1 MGFARL
7 RLAARLRSLRETCR
21 ILERVAGV
29 VQEDVLE
36 ARPAQVD
43 LEDARAARALE
54 QAREPARPVGHRH
67 AQRACFPVRGHARDA
82 RLALERGDRS
92 LRALEHERHHVA
104 AERRLE
110 RVRAARR
117 GDPPRVDDRD
127 RVAQRVGL
135 FHRVCGEEQRRLAAP
150 AQRAQLVPDPRAR
163 GHVEAR
169 GRFVEEQHAGAVEQP
184 ARDLDAAAQATRELA
199 HRLVGVL
206 GEAEPLDPISRA
218 LGGRVEVEQ
227 PRVQR
232 ELLARGQLRVER
244 RLLEHHADLPPH
256 RGAFAHHVVSEQER
270 RTGGRRE
277 QRGEHTHRRRLA
289 RPVRAE
295 QAEADPARHVEIDPC
310 ERGAL
315 AVALLQAAHLDR
327 VCGSGGHGLACSP

>member
-1 MGFARL
+1 MAFARL

-104 AERRLE
+104 AERCLE

-150 AQRAQLVPDPRAR
+150 AQRAQLVPDHRAR
-163 GHVEAR
+163 GHVEA
-169 GRFVEEQHAGAVEQP
+169 GGGLVEEQHAGPMEQP

-206 GEAEPLDPISRA
+206 GEAEPLDPIGRA

-227 PRVQR
+227 ASVQR
-232 ELLARGQLRVER
+232 ELLARGQPRVER
-244 RLLEHHADLPPH
+244 GLLEHHADLPPH
-256 RGAFAHHVVSEQER
+256 GGALAHHVAPEQEDAAR
-270 RTGGRRE
+270 GRRE
-277 QRGEHTHRRRLA
+277 QRGEHAHGRRLA
-289 RPVRAE
+289 RAVGPE
-295 QAEADPARHVEIDPC
+295 QAEADAARHVEVDAR
-310 ERGAL
+310 ERAGVAI
-315 AVALLQAAHLDR
+315 ALLEGAHLDR
-327 VCGSGGHGLACSP
+327 GVGVGGGHDLAC